1 MEELIKTFHID
12 AKLMIAQLVN
22 FAIVLLV
29 LYKFAY
35 KPILKILNERTEKIE
50 KGLKDAEEVG
60 RKVVEIENREK
71 EMIVEAKKEAQQ
83 IILEAEK
90 NGNKIKDEMV
100 AEAKVKI
107 DNTVEEAKRKIESE
121 KSKMIQEVK
130 AEISGLV
137 ISATEKILGEKIDP
151 AKDKK
156 IIEEAIK

>member
-1 MEELIKTFHID
+1 MEELVKIFHID
-12 AKLMIAQLVN
+12 WKLLIAQGIN
-22 FAIVLLV
+22 FVIVLWV

-35 KPILKILNERTEKIE
+35 GPIIKILNERTEKIE

-60 RKVVEIENREK
+60 KKVVEIENREK

-100 AEAKVKI
+100 VEAKVKI
-107 DNTVEEAKRKIESE
+107 DSTLVEAKNKIESE
-121 KSKMIQEVK
+121 KAKMIQEVK

-137 ISATEKILGEKIDP
+137 VSATEKILGEKLDSK
-151 AKDKK
+151 KDSEIIKK
-156 IIEEAIK
+156 ALE